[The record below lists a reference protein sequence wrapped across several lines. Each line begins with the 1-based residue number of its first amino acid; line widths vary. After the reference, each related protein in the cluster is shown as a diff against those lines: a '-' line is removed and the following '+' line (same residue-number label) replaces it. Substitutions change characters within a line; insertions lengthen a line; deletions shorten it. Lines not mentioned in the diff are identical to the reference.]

1 MAGVDE
7 TNALVDA
14 GRFRVKHRSAHQK
27 EHVLDALRLQAPRK
41 NVIAGQLCH
50 LRSPPLRSRHRCRA
64 VTLLIGLDH
73 VRSRG
78 AEKRS
83 AFHHSLLCAIL
94 RRCRSITATEF
105 SEPPAFLPQTCLTA
119 GLTCSLAFRVSVRS
133 RRPPRA
139 S

>member
-64 VTLLIGLDH
+64 VTSLIGLDH
-73 VRSRG
+73 AQRSEWRKSE
-78 AEKRS
+78 ALS
-83 AFHHSLLCAIL
+83 AFLFFAPSYADVGVSPQPGSRSHLL
-94 RRCRSITATEF
+94 
-105 SEPPAFLPQTCLTA
+105 
-119 GLTCSLAFRVSVRS
+119 
-133 RRPPRA
+133 
-139 S
+139 